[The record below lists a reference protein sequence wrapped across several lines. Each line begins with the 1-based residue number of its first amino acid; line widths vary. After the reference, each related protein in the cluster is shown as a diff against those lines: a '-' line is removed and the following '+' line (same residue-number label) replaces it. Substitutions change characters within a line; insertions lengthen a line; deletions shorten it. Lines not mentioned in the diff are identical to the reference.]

1 MDDTFKFGFYTFLD
15 DSKKAVDKMFK
26 INLIF
31 FGIIVILFI
40 ILFFKFNQK
49 CDNKK
54 NIIYKYVIHKPYTNN
69 NLQHLENF
77 NQESSN
83 FNKKKNIIRLQN
95 FMKIIYKIIIK
106 VKKILF
112 LKMINK

>member
-40 ILFFKFNQK
+40 ILFFKFNQ
-49 CDNKK
+49 NVT
-54 NIIYKYVIHKPYTNN
+54 I
-69 NLQHLENF
+69 
-77 NQESSN
+77 
-83 FNKKKNIIRLQN
+83 
-95 FMKIIYKIIIK
+95 
-106 VKKILF
+106 KKILCTN
-112 LKMINK
+112 M